1 MVQPVIP
8 PYGIG
13 ARIRHVTPDA
23 LVAAY
28 RALYP
33 GMSQIVDPSNF
44 AAAWLVKLAADP
56 VSHISTKGDSQRL
69 TTALFKALEIPLPK
83 TDEMARFVLMNPDME
98 KRPAQLC
105 YVSARTPDGDN
116 VDLIVRAVSREHA
129 EVTWREHFDG
139 WDLPARA
146 NAISPFPA
154 DGALGAIPWKLLT
167 SEPEDETPEEEESQF
182 PSL

>member
-8 PYGIG
+8 PYGIE
-13 ARIRHVTPDA
+13 ARIRQVTPDA
-23 LVAAY
+23 LAAAY

-33 GMSQIVDPSNF
+33 GMSQITDPSKF
-44 AAAWLVKLAADP
+44 AAAWLDKCAADP

-69 TTALFKALEIPLPK
+69 TTAFYKALEIPLPK
-83 TDEMARFVLMNPDME
+83 TDEMAQFVLMNPDME
-98 KRPAQLC
+98 KMQAQLC
-105 YVSARTPDGDN
+105 YVSARTPGGDN

-139 WDLPARA
+139 WDLPARP
-146 NAISPFPA
+146 NAIAPIPV
-154 DGALGAIPWKLLT
+154 DGTLGAIPWNLLT
-167 SEPEDETPEEEESQF
+167 SEPEDETPEEEESQI

>member
-8 PYGIG
+8 PYGIE

-28 RALYP
+28 RTLYP

-69 TTALFKALEIPLPK
+69 TTALFKALGIPMPK

-105 YVSARTPDGDN
+105 YVSAKTPDGDN
-116 VDLIVRAVSREHA
+116 VDLIVRAFSREHA
-129 EVTWREHFDG
+129 EISWRENFDG
-139 WDLPARA
+139 WDLPARP
-146 NAISPFPA
+146 NAIAPIQA
-154 DGALGAIPWKLLT
+154 DGPLGAIPWEMLT
-167 SEPEDETPEEEESQF
+167 SEPEDDAPAEEESQI